1 MTIET
6 IILASHSI
14 DRKALLLRIK
24 IPFKIIPSNIS
35 ETHYK
40 EKIKDP
46 YILVQKLA
54 KEKALAVEQ
63 KVLNENKNSLIIAAD
78 TVVVLGQDIMGKAQ
92 DDMEAFSILQKLM
105 GRSHLLITG
114 IAVLKLGSNK
124 LIVDYDETEVTFLN
138 LNDEEIWDYIKTREW
153 KGRAGAY
160 SIRERASLFIE
171 SIKGSYSNVLG
182 LPVQK
187 LYAILKEE
195 FNVNLFKYNI

>member
-1 MTIET
+1 MAIERF
-6 IILASHSI
+6 ILASQSI
-14 DRKALLLRIK
+14 DRKALLERVK
-24 IPFKIIPSNIS
+24 IPFRIIPSNIR
-35 ETHYK
+35 EIHYK
-40 EKIKDP
+40 EKISDP
-46 YILVQKLA
+46 YELVQKLA

-63 KVLNENKNSLIIAAD
+63 KILNEYNDAIIIAAD
-78 TVVVLGQDIMGKAQ
+78 TIAVLDQDIIGKAHNER
-92 DDMEAFSILQKLM
+92 EAFSILQKLM

-124 LIVDYDETEVTFLN
+124 LIMDYDETKVTFLTLDN
-138 LNDEEIWDYIKTREW
+138 EELWDYVKTREW

-171 SIKGSYSNVLG
+171 AIKGSYSNVLG

-187 LYAILKEE
+187 LYLILKKE